1 MALTDRQRRFV
12 EEYLVDLNATQAAIR
27 AGYSKRTAASQ
38 GERLLRHVEVA
49 AAVRAAQDAR
59 SRRTGLTA
67 DRVLQDL
74 LDIATADT
82 NELIQHRRCC
92 CRFCWGDGH
101 RYQRTPNEMRLEMA
115 AYLDAVAKAE
125 KDDASGDGLPPPFD
139 REGGD
144 GFDGT
149 REPHPDCPECFGE
162 GHGRPVFLDSRTAS
176 PGARALY
183 AGVKITKDG
192 MEMKIHDKTRALELL
207 GRHLG
212 LFTDKL
218 EVSGTVNL
226 ATRLA
231 AARRRVKG
239 GE

>member
-59 SRRTGLTA
+59 SKRTEVTQ
-67 DRVLQDL
+67 DRIVRELWGM
-74 LDIATADT
+74 AMADT
-82 NELIQHRRCC
+82 NELVEHRRCC

-115 AYLDAVAKAE
+115 AHLEAAAQADA
-125 KDDASGDGLPPPFD
+125 DGADSDPPPPFD

-144 GFDGT
+144 GFNAT
-149 REPHPDCPECFGE
+149 RPPNPACPECFGE
-162 GHGRPVFLDSRTAS
+162 GHGQPVFLDSRTAS

-183 AGVKITKDG
+183 AGMKITKDG
-192 MEMKIHDKTRALELL
+192 MEMKLHDKSRALELL

-212 LFTDKL
+212 MFTDKL

-239 GE
+239 DE